1 MQVLNIA
8 GYKFIPLNELVLLQ
22 NLLLTEC
29 NNFGLKGTILL
40 SEEGINI
47 SLAGL
52 PEAINS
58 FKLFLQK
65 DNRFSDL
72 SFRESYSDFQPFDLM
87 KVKIKNEII
96 TMHKPEIDASI
107 DASSI
112 SPQDLKQWLDER
124 REITLLDTRNAYE
137 VKFGTF
143 QNAKNL
149 NIEDFGQFPETVN
162 TIPNDR
168 PIVMFCTGGIRCE
181 KAARYLLKNGFADV
195 HQLEGGILNYFR
207 EVGGAHYEGECFV
220 FDQRVSVNT
229 NLEVTGT
236 RQCLQCQGPAK
247 EGGCLVC
254 NN

>member
-8 GYKFIPLNELVLLQ
+8 GYKFIPLDELVLLQ

-29 NNFGLKGTILL
+29 NHLGLKGTILL

-47 SLAGL
+47 SVAGI
-52 PEAINS
+52 PSVINS
-58 FKLFLQK
+58 FKSFLQL
-65 DNRFSDL
+65 DNRFSDM
-72 SFRESYSDFQPFDLM
+72 SFRESVSAFQPFDLM
-87 KVKIKNEII
+87 KVKIKKEII

-107 DASSI
+107 DAPSI
-112 SPQDLKQWLDER
+112 SPQALKQWLDEK
-124 REITLLDTRNAYE
+124 REITLLDTRNDYE

-149 NIEDFGQFPETVN
+149 NIEDFGQFPETTN
-162 TIPNDR
+162 TIPNDK

-181 KAARYLLKNGFADV
+181 KAARYLLKNGFSKV

-207 EVGGAHYEGECFV
+207 EVGGAYYEGECFV
-220 FDQRVSVNT
+220 FDQRISVNS

-236 RQCLQCQGPAK
+236 RQCLQCQGPVK
-247 EGGCLVC
+247 ENGCRVC
-254 NN
+254 N